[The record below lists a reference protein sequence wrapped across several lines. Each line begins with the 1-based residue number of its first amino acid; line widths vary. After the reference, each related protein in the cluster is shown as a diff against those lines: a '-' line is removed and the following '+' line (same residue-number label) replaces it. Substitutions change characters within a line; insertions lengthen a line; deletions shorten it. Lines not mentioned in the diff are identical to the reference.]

1 MFILEK
7 LDSKSIFI
15 DTMLLSCR
23 VFGRYL
29 ETWIFNEIKKICK
42 KNSISKVF
50 CEYIQTEK
58 NHIIKDMFADYGFKL
73 VKNKTTLN
81 SQVKLK

>member
-29 ETWIFNEIKKICK
+29 ETWIFNEIKKYVK
-42 KNSISKVF
+42 KFN
-50 CEYIQTEK
+50 
-58 NHIIKDMFADYGFKL
+58 FKSFL
-73 VKNKTTLN
+73 
-81 SQVKLK
+81 